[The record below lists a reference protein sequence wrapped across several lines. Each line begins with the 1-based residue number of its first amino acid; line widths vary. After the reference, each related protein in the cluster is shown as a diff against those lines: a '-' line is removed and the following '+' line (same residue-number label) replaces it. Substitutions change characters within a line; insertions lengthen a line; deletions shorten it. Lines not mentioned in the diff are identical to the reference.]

1 MIPGLL
7 YLPDI
12 MCLAVF
18 SNLTS
23 QVPEILQGFFSSY
36 INNTL
41 VTTAVA
47 RKEIQKADLAKHLK
61 CNDCIATCV
70 QLIYYPVRTCCHI
83 NVQLKQPHGKQSGRI
98 SSAAKSLLHKTTKYC
113 RLKVPL

>member
-1 MIPGLL
+1 MISITELDDPRLAL
-7 YLPDI
+7 SSLKMISDI

-18 SNLTS
+18 SNVTS

-61 CNDCIATCV
+61 FNNCIATCV

-83 NVQLKQPHGKQSGRI
+83 NVLLKQSHGKE
-98 SSAAKSLLHKTTKYC
+98 
-113 RLKVPL
+113 